1 MAYQS
6 GTIKAIVSGHSLK
19 GEIFAFG
26 WQMDGTSI
34 TTQAALEALATDIVG
49 LLENTTTNAFLLN
62 TMTTAEGLDALDLY
76 QYSGGAKATSQAHA
90 ILTGMAGKKATVSF
104 PLQVACCVT
113 LLTGKPGRSKKGRL
127 YLPGSGMGFNA
138 GEFASGDV
146 DAIAAGFNTLFQDLH
161 DRVPST
167 PVVVASSVLGTN
179 TPVTQVRVDSKP
191 DTQRRRSM
199 KATAG
204 YTKTSTGIG

>member
-1 MAYQS
+1 MYAS
-6 GTIKAIVSGHSLK
+6 GTVKAIVSGHSLK
-19 GEIFAFG
+19 GEIIAFG
-26 WQMDGTSI
+26 WQMDGSAI
-34 TTQAALEALATDIVG
+34 TDQAGLDALAADVAG

-62 TMTTAEGLDALDLY
+62 TMTTAEGLDDLDLY
-76 QYSGGAKATSQAHA
+76 QYQGGSKAAAQSHVA
-90 ILTGMAGKKATVSF
+90 LTGMAGKKATVSF

-127 YLPGSGMGFNA
+127 YLPGSGIGFNG
-138 GEFASGDV
+138 GEFANADV

-167 PVVVASSVLGTN
+167 PVVVASATLGTN
-179 TPVTQVRVDSKP
+179 TPVNQVRVDSKP

-204 YTKTSTGIG
+204 YTKLSTGIG